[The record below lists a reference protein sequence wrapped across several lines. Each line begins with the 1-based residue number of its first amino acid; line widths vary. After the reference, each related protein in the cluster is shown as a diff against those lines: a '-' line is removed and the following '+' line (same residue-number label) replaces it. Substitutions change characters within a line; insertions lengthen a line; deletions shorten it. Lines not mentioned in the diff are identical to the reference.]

1 MGKRICKKFKF
12 NNFSNWSDAIFQPTE
27 EQVQLRNML
36 RKFVQQE
43 IEPQALKYNRTETFN
58 DSLFQKFGT
67 NTIST
72 TVALIHEELSYS
84 DPALCLSYLAHSIL
98 FINNLYING
107 NEEQCL
113 KWLPSACSGKLV
125 CGMGMSEA
133 SGGTDVLGGMRS
145 TARYDKGNDTF
156 VLNGS
161 KMWITNGTTDGTNTG
176 DLFLV
181 YAKTGEKKTD
191 ITQFVIEKDMVG
203 FKLGQKINDKCGMR
217 SSPTA

>member
-1 MGKRICKKFKF
+1 MFRIATTKLATKLSYKRFLPSTTKCH
-12 NNFSNWSDAIFQPTE
+12 NYSNWSDAIFQPNE
-27 EQVQLRNML
+27 EQIQLRNIL
-36 RKFVQQE
+36 RKFVKKE

-58 DSLFQKFGT
+58 YNLFKKFGSSELDILGITIPENYGGVGLDT

-84 DPALCLSYLAHSIL
+84 DPALCLSYLAHTIL

-113 KWLPSACSGKLV
+113 KWLPEACSGKLV

-133 SGGTDVLGGMRS
+133 SGGTDVLGMKS

-156 VLNGS
+156 ILNGS
-161 KMWITNGTTDGTNTG
+161 KMWITNGTVNGKDTG

-181 YAKTGEKKTD
+181 C
-191 ITQFVIEKDMVG
+191 F
-203 FKLGQKINDKCGMR
+203 FF
-217 SSPTA
+217 